1 MTETRSGLNFLSGI
15 EFRPAGR
22 RNLLFGGGMSVP
34 KNKILAAAT
43 IACFAGI
50 VTLPLGLALMWFFL
64 GWKKKTKIIL
74 TSVLGALYAVLL
86 AVLILLEPS
95 VKNGGFEI
103 PFIPGSGTAAESSGV
118 PGGRSSGNGKNSS
131 SVLPPDSVADT
142 SSLPVPGKSG
152 GKSSAINLRLIIM
165 IAFVAAMI
173 FLIIRRNTKPSP
185 GDTNPYV
192 DTSLYKLPLEDGAQ
206 MPPVHYQKLVKKSGE
221 EFLFA
226 TEASLKNNPGD
237 LIISNRR
244 VVFFGR
250 NESFEFP
257 LSVLEAVS
265 SISDTVMRLTSG
277 SRKYFIFMNASQM
290 KYALAVLRWAY
301 RKFVQE

>member
-1 MTETRSGLNFLSGI
+1 
-15 EFRPAGR
+15 
-22 RNLLFGGGMSVP
+22 
-34 KNKILAAAT
+34 
-43 IACFAGI
+43 
-50 VTLPLGLALMWFFL
+50 
-64 GWKKKTKIIL
+64 
-74 TSVLGALYAVLL
+74 
-86 AVLILLEPS
+86 
-95 VKNGGFEI
+95 
-103 PFIPGSGTAAESSGV
+103 
-118 PGGRSSGNGKNSS
+118 
-131 SVLPPDSVADT
+131 
-142 SSLPVPGKSG
+142 
-152 GKSSAINLRLIIM
+152 M